1 MFSIRSILK
10 NRKLKTIVFSVLTAV
25 YILGLI
31 VIMFNFQLGMILW
44 AVAFIPSLAVF
55 LVQKQLERDEAVE
68 EVKQQALNTDDDG
81 KTED

>member
-31 VIMFNFQLGMILW
+31 VIMFNFQLGMVLW
-44 AVAFIPSLAVF
+44 AAAFIPSLAVF

>member
-31 VIMFNFQLGMILW
+31 VIMFNFQLGMVLW
-44 AVAFIPSLAVF
+44 AAAFIPSLAVF

-68 EVKQQALNTDDDG
+68 EVKQKALSMEDDSD
-81 KTED
+81 TED